1 MKAAAAFGMA
11 PSETK
16 PRVGSRRTAGLL
28 AACCVVISILS
39 ASPTQ
44 TWAQS
49 ESDILPVCQRTPEIR
64 NAIVSA
70 ISGVSRCQDV
80 TAEHLGTITSI
91 AENYTGSNIT
101 SLKSGDFSGI
111 TALQTLDFSYK
122 NLLTSLPSDVFDGL
136 TSLHTL
142 RLENNSLS
150 SLPED
155 VFDDL
160 SSLHTLRLEN
170 NSLSSLPEDVFDGL
184 TSLQTITL
192 RENSLT
198 SLPSDVFDGLT
209 SLRTLDLHDNSLRTL
224 PSDVFDGLT
233 SLRNLYLGRNSLNT
247 LPSGVFD
254 GLSNLQELDL
264 ITNGL
269 TSLSANVFSDLSSL
283 TDLALSFNVLSSLS
297 KDHFNG
303 LSSLSKLHLAYNRLS
318 SLPEDVFDHVLPT
331 LTLLFLDNN
340 SLTCLPAAVKA
351 RSNALR
357 LGDSASLPLCP
368 AVILSATNVSVNEG
382 GANTYTVKLRALPTG
397 NVTVTPSSN
406 SGEVTVAPSSLTFTT
421 GNWETPQTVTVT
433 AGQDTDTVDDSAII
447 SHAVSGADYGSV
459 TVEELIVAVTDD
471 DRTDVVFSATE
482 QTIVEGGTGVY
493 TVTLN
498 TAPTSSATITP
509 ISNNRDVTVDPSPL
523 TFTTANWQTPRT
535 VTVHVNHDADFA
547 NESAAI
553 DHAVSGGGY
562 SFTTAGVVSVTVTDD
577 DSVCLRTTQ
586 VRSAIVAA
594 VAAVSGVSDCANVT
608 SGHAARITVGLDL
621 RNKDIASLQSGD
633 FFGLSS
639 IQHLRLNNNRLTS
652 LPTGV
657 FDGLRSLDWLYLENN
672 QLTSL
677 PAGVFDGLRSVVR
690 IHLHRNQLSSL
701 REDVFEGRTLLSE
714 IFLHTNQL
722 SSLPE
727 DLFDG
732 LSRLRDLELQSN
744 QLSSLPE
751 DLFDGLGNLQYLQ
764 LQSNQLSSLPED
776 VFAGLGRL
784 KRLYLSENQLSSLPS
799 DVFDG
804 LRSVSRLRLDRN
816 QLSSLPAN
824 VFDGLSKLQDLDLVQ
839 NSLTCL
845 PAALLARTSV
855 TLDVTLPACRAV
867 TISLT
872 ELEVQEGAT
881 GTYTVVLDTQPTGS
895 VTVTPSSDNTD
906 VTFVPATLTFTATD
920 WETSQTVTVT
930 AANDS
935 DSQDD
940 TATISHAVTG
950 GGYGS
955 VTVADVAVTVTDND
969 EVSTTPDDTAPRVT
983 SITRQ
988 TPASSPTNADSLTWH
1003 VTFSEDVANVD
1014 AADFEVSG
1022 TTAALTYSTVTA
1034 STVHSVTASG
1044 GNLASLDG
1052 TVTLA
1057 FASDQNIADTAGN
1070 PNPLT
1075 NTTPTGTNDN
1085 SYVVDNTAP
1094 TVTITDVPAISAA
1107 AFTAEFTFSESVTG
1121 FAQADIALGNGTASS
1136 FTDSTGDTQYT
1147 AVITPTATGTVTVD
1161 VAANAAMDLAG
1172 NNNTAAAQA
1181 MSDYDPNHGICGRTE
1196 QVRTAILARISGVT
1210 DCVDVTDAHL
1220 GNISGTLKLNRVNIT
1235 ALAAGDFAGLI
1246 ALTTLN
1252 LSGNSLTALPDSVFD
1267 ELAALT
1273 TLNLSF
1279 NSLTT
1284 LPDTVFD
1291 ELTALTTLNLA
1302 DNSLTAL
1309 PNGVFDEL
1317 TALTTLNLSFNSLTT
1332 LPDTVYDQL
1341 IALATLL
1348 LNSNSLTTLRDGV
1361 FDGLT
1366 ALTTL
1371 NLNENSL
1378 TTLPDGVFEGLT
1390 ALTLLA
1396 LTSNDLAEL
1405 PDDVFEPLTSLNIL
1419 GLSGNPGVPFSP
1431 TAVALPDDGTVPP
1444 AGGTVMLDGSG
1455 SGGAWGTNVTYAWAL
1470 TTPATGVTVTF
1481 DDHETTQ
1488 PTVTI
1493 PPVTAGTDLVFTLT
1507 VTGRGRIGAM
1517 SGTSTATD
1525 TATVRV
1531 RDNIAPT
1538 VTSIERQSPTASPT
1552 NADSLTWHVTFS
1564 KDVTNVDAA
1573 DFKVTGTTAALAVAT
1588 VTASTVHSVTAS
1600 GGNLASLDGTVTLA
1614 FAADQDIAVTGGSAL
1629 TNTTPTGTNDNSY
1642 VVDNTAPTAPTYTA
1656 PSSLQVGEAITVMS
1670 PSGGSGID
1678 EYAATGLPS
1687 GLSIDSA
1694 SGAINGTPDTA
1705 SAGTAS
1711 ATVTASDSAGNSVT
1725 VSIAFPAVAKGAQTL
1740 SGFAYSASS
1749 VVFGSTAPTVTAPSG
1764 AQGALSYAASPSAVC
1779 TVDDASGALTIVGVG
1794 SCEVTVT
1801 AAATANYDEASVSY
1815 TIVVQAA
1822 GTLVLSVD
1830 AITGDDVVNIAE
1842 KAAGFAITGGTGSE
1856 GGVSVTVTIGST
1868 TLTATS
1874 SATSGTATWS
1884 VSVPLGASY
1893 IAGQSVT
1900 VSVSASKTGFTS
1912 PDAVARTLT
1921 VDLVAPTA
1929 PTYTAPSSLQVG
1941 EAITV
1946 MSPSGGSGIDE
1957 YAATGLPSGLSID
1970 SASGAINGTPDTAS
1984 AGTASAT
1991 VTASD
1996 SAGNS
2001 VTVSTAF
2008 PAVAKGAQTL
2018 SGFAYSA
2025 SSVVFGSTAPT
2036 VTAPSGAQGA
2046 LSYAASPSAVCTVDD
2061 ASGALTIVGVGS
2073 CEVTVTAAATAN
2085 YDEASVSYTI
2095 VVQAAGT
2102 LVLSVDAITGDDVV
2116 NIAEKA
2122 AGFAITGGT
2131 GSEGGV
2137 SVTVTIGSTTLTAT
2151 SSATSGTATWSV
2163 SVPLGAS
2170 YIAGQSVTVSVSASK
2185 TGFTSPDA
2193 VARTLTVDLV
2203 APTAPTY
2210 TAPSSLQVGEA
2221 ITVMSPSG
2229 GSGIDEYAA
2238 TGLPSGLSID
2248 SASGAINGT
2257 PDTASAGTASATVT
2271 ASDSAGNSVTV
2282 SIAFPAVAKGA
2293 QTLSGFAY
2301 SASSVV
2307 FGSTAPTVTAPS
2319 GAQGALSYAASP
2331 SAVCTV
2337 DDASG
2342 ALTIVGVGSCEV
2354 TVTAAAT
2361 ANYDEASVSYTI
2373 VVQAAGTL
2381 VLSVDAITGD
2391 DVVNIAEKAAGFA
2404 ITGGTGSEGGVSVT
2418 VTIGSTTLTATSSA
2432 TSGTATWSVSVPLG
2446 ASYIAGQSVTVSVS
2460 ASKTGFTSPDAVA
2473 RTLTV
2478 DLVAPTAPT
2487 YTAPSSLQV
2496 GEAITVMSPSG
2507 GSGIDEYA
2515 ATGLPSGLS
2524 IDSAS
2529 GAINGTPDTAS
2540 AGTASATVTASDSA
2554 GNSVTVSTAFP
2565 AVAKGAQTLSGF
2577 AYSASSV
2584 VFGSTAPT
2592 VTAPSGAQGAL
2603 SYAASPS
2610 AVCTVDDASGALT
2623 IVGVGSCEVTVT
2635 AAATANYDEA
2645 SVSYTIV
2652 VQAAGTLVLSVDAI
2666 TGDDVVNIAEKAAGF
2681 AITGGTGSEGGVS
2694 VTVTI
2699 GSTTLTATSSATSGT
2714 ATWSVSVPLGASYI
2728 AGQSVTVSVSAS
2740 KTGFTS
2746 PDAVARTLTVDLVAP
2761 TAPTYTAPS
2770 SLQVGE
2776 AITVMS
2782 PSGGSGIDEYA
2793 ATGLPSGLSID
2804 SASGAINGTPD
2815 TASAGTASATV
2826 TASDSAGNSV
2836 TVSIAFPAVAKGAQT
2851 LSGFAYSASSVV
2863 FGSTAPTVTAPSG
2876 AQGALSYA
2884 ASPSAVCT
2892 VDDASGAL
2900 TIVGVGSCEVTVT
2913 AAATANYDEASVSY
2927 TIVVQAAGTLV
2938 LSVDAITG
2946 DDVVNIAE
2954 KAAGFAITGGT
2965 GSEGGVSVTV
2975 TIGSTTLTATSSATS
2990 GTATWSVSVPLGA
3003 SYIAGQSVTVS
3014 VSASK
3019 TGFTSPDAV
3028 ARTLTVDLVAPTAP
3042 TYTAPS
3048 SLQVG
3053 EAITVMSP
3061 SGGSGID
3068 EYAATGLPS
3077 GLSIDSASGAINGTP
3092 DTASAGTA
3100 SATVTASDSAGNSVT
3115 VSIAFPAV
3123 AKGAQTL
3130 SGFAYS
3136 ASSVVFGSTAPTVT
3150 APSGAQGA
3158 LSYAASPSAVCTVDD
3173 ASGALTI
3180 VGVGSCEVTVTAA
3193 ATANYDEASVS
3204 YTIVVQA
3211 AGTLV
3216 LSVDAITGDDV
3227 VNIAEKAA
3235 GFAITG
3241 GTGSEGGVSVTVTI
3255 GSTTLTATSSATS
3268 GTATWSV
3275 SVPLGAS
3282 YIAGQSVTVS
3292 VSASKTGF
3300 TSPDAVARTLTV
3312 DLVAPTVT
3320 VAMAEGRT
3328 VEVTWS
3334 EALDGTS
3341 APTSAGGFRVKI
3353 GTGNGPSVTAVA
3365 VSGTTTNLSLASPI
3379 PDGTQDAALEYNGR
3393 GNIRDVAGNDAEGF
3407 TGSDALDVMVT
3418 PDTTAPTV
3426 TTVVIDGATLT
3437 VTFDEPLDAASFPA
3451 VPGGFIVTVTRSGNT
3466 VSGHTVSE
3474 VAVTGPAVTLT
3485 LAKGVLAGDAVT
3497 LQYTA
3502 PSGTKLQDRAVTP
3515 NGVANFTT
3523 GTSSVPRV
3531 TNETG
3536 VLEVTLSKATTVE
3549 GDDATITLTVAV
3561 AGNGTSGA
3569 ARVIAVAAS
3578 GTPTATES
3586 EDWTLQSGTGTLET
3600 GAKSVAIPITIIDDA
3615 RLEAEET
3622 VTFAVTADG
3631 AAIGTV
3637 ELTIDDDDRAVLAVV
3652 GPGSHVTEGGE
3663 AFTIKLRLEP
3673 HPDNGPPVADDA
3685 CFLDFPVTAILS
3697 VAGGASELTG
3707 TPTLPGEYTFAAT
3720 AFDDCTREVTV
3731 DLETRASDGNWTDDR
3746 TVSFALARKSDQD
3759 ARIDPGEA
3767 QVTVRDNTA
3776 PPGPLVVSV
3785 DMPAAPSGAVEL
3797 AGPFRTRKAFYD
3809 RDEVPDDAVHG
3820 AGGRLTFTL
3829 TFEEP
3834 VTVED
3839 GSPELVLDVWKR
3851 ARRAQLITPTEQLS
3865 DTNTLTFAWTV
3876 AKGDND
3882 PDGIRIAGL
3891 DLNGARIR
3899 FAAGCEKD
3907 SQGNDLPCDIDLPT
3921 FAARYGKTYSEHRV
3935 RGGLHSI
3942 ALSVSGGA
3950 REGQPFAF
3958 AATRD
3963 GGFGEEMYAIVQIED
3978 SAFPD
3983 QVVHRKVEFAAG
3995 RASDDGV
4002 ARTTA
4007 TFTPQGDGAAD
4018 PDGERRLTLF
4028 VGTTEVG
4035 SFAPACVFAGAS
4047 ETCTQWYDT
4056 PEGEDGAP
4064 VTFAVAVADTGLA
4077 EGTPSL
4083 AVRDAYGGGVQ
4094 EPSQE
4099 QVDSGTDAPLSFHVM
4114 LSKTSNSAVTVD
4126 YTTHDGTATA
4136 GADYVAAS
4144 GTLTF
4149 EPGETVKT
4157 VEVRVLPDSHD
4168 EGSETLSLVLSNAG
4182 GAAIG
4187 DAEGIGTIFNTGPIP
4202 RAWIARFGRTVAE
4215 QMLEAVEGRMRAAP
4229 APGVEVS
4236 LAGQQIGVGSGPAGE
4251 QAASGE
4257 DAVARQEEEAR
4268 RDAQRLTDWLNSET
4282 DDEVQYQSRAVTS
4295 RDLLT
4300 GSSFTLTEET
4310 PGKDMVSFWGRGVV
4324 TSFEGRE
4331 GGLTLDG
4338 EVATGMFG
4346 ADWTRGRWTTGLILS
4361 HSSGEGS
4368 YSDGSGSGTDTDA
4381 GSGGSVEAT
4390 LTGLFPW
4397 TRHALSDRLEA
4408 WGVAG
4413 YGAGDLTVTPK
4424 KPGTDEDGAVIRA
4437 DLADGGDGF
4446 ARHAAGWRRR
4456 WLDADG
4462 QNRRDGSADG
4472 LGTGA
4477 GRRRRQSRTGAGDGD
4492 PAAPRRGGEPAGR
4505 VRWRGHADA
4514 EPGGRGAP

>member
-1 MKAAAAFGMA
+1 M
-11 PSETK
+11 
-16 PRVGSRRTAGLL
+16 
-28 AACCVVISILS
+28 
-39 ASPTQ
+39 
-44 TWAQS
+44 
-49 ESDILPVCQRTPEIR
+49 
-64 NAIVSA
+64 
-70 ISGVSRCQDV
+70 
-80 TAEHLGTITSI
+80 
-91 AENYTGSNIT
+91 
-101 SLKSGDFSGI
+101 
-111 TALQTLDFSYK
+111 
-122 NLLTSLPSDVFDGL
+122 
-136 TSLHTL
+136 
-142 RLENNSLS
+142 
-150 SLPED
+150 
-155 VFDDL
+155 
-160 SSLHTLRLEN
+160 
-170 NSLSSLPEDVFDGL
+170 
-184 TSLQTITL
+184 
-192 RENSLT
+192 
-198 SLPSDVFDGLT
+198 
-209 SLRTLDLHDNSLRTL
+209 
-224 PSDVFDGLT
+224 
-233 SLRNLYLGRNSLNT
+233 
-247 LPSGVFD
+247 
-254 GLSNLQELDL
+254 
-264 ITNGL
+264 
-269 TSLSANVFSDLSSL
+269 
-283 TDLALSFNVLSSLS
+283 
-297 KDHFNG
+297 
-303 LSSLSKLHLAYNRLS
+303 
-318 SLPEDVFDHVLPT
+318 
-331 LTLLFLDNN
+331 
-340 SLTCLPAAVKA
+340 
-351 RSNALR
+351 
-357 LGDSASLPLCP
+357 
-368 AVILSATNVSVNEG
+368 
-382 GANTYTVKLRALPTG
+382 
-397 NVTVTPSSN
+397 
-406 SGEVTVAPSSLTFTT
+406 
-421 GNWETPQTVTVT
+421 
-433 AGQDTDTVDDSAII
+433 
-447 SHAVSGADYGSV
+447 
-459 TVEELIVAVTDD
+459 
-471 DRTDVVFSATE
+471 
-482 QTIVEGGTGVY
+482 
-493 TVTLN
+493 
-498 TAPTSSATITP
+498 
-509 ISNNRDVTVDPSPL
+509 
-523 TFTTANWQTPRT
+523 
-535 VTVHVNHDADFA
+535 
-547 NESAAI
+547 
-553 DHAVSGGGY
+553 
-562 SFTTAGVVSVTVTDD
+562 
-577 DSVCLRTTQ
+577 
-586 VRSAIVAA
+586 
-594 VAAVSGVSDCANVT
+594 
-608 SGHAARITVGLDL
+608 
-621 RNKDIASLQSGD
+621 
-633 FFGLSS
+633 
-639 IQHLRLNNNRLTS
+639 
-652 LPTGV
+652 
-657 FDGLRSLDWLYLENN
+657 
-672 QLTSL
+672 
-677 PAGVFDGLRSVVR
+677 
-690 IHLHRNQLSSL
+690 
-701 REDVFEGRTLLSE
+701 
-714 IFLHTNQL
+714 
-722 SSLPE
+722 
-727 DLFDG
+727 
-732 LSRLRDLELQSN
+732 
-744 QLSSLPE
+744 
-751 DLFDGLGNLQYLQ
+751 
-764 LQSNQLSSLPED
+764 
-776 VFAGLGRL
+776 
-784 KRLYLSENQLSSLPS
+784 
-799 DVFDG
+799 
-804 LRSVSRLRLDRN
+804 
-816 QLSSLPAN
+816 
-824 VFDGLSKLQDLDLVQ
+824 
-839 NSLTCL
+839 
-845 PAALLARTSV
+845 
-855 TLDVTLPACRAV
+855 
-867 TISLT
+867 
-872 ELEVQEGAT
+872 
-881 GTYTVVLDTQPTGS
+881 
-895 VTVTPSSDNTD
+895 
-906 VTFVPATLTFTATD
+906 
-920 WETSQTVTVT
+920 
-930 AANDS
+930 
-935 DSQDD
+935 
-940 TATISHAVTG
+940 
-950 GGYGS
+950 
-955 VTVADVAVTVTDND
+955 
-969 EVSTTPDDTAPRVT
+969 
-983 SITRQ
+983 
-988 TPASSPTNADSLTWH
+988 
-1003 VTFSEDVANVD
+1003 
-1014 AADFEVSG
+1014 
-1022 TTAALTYSTVTA
+1022 
-1034 STVHSVTASG
+1034 
-1044 GNLASLDG
+1044 
-1052 TVTLA
+1052 
-1057 FASDQNIADTAGN
+1057 
-1070 PNPLT
+1070 
-1075 NTTPTGTNDN
+1075 
-1085 SYVVDNTAP
+1085 
-1094 TVTITDVPAISAA
+1094 
-1107 AFTAEFTFSESVTG
+1107 
-1121 FAQADIALGNGTASS
+1121 
-1136 FTDSTGDTQYT
+1136 
-1147 AVITPTATGTVTVD
+1147 
-1161 VAANAAMDLAG
+1161 
-1172 NNNTAAAQA
+1172 
-1181 MSDYDPNHGICGRTE
+1181 
-1196 QVRTAILARISGVT
+1196 
-1210 DCVDVTDAHL
+1210 
-1220 GNISGTLKLNRVNIT
+1220 
-1235 ALAAGDFAGLI
+1235 
-1246 ALTTLN
+1246 
-1252 LSGNSLTALPDSVFD
+1252 
-1267 ELAALT
+1267 
-1273 TLNLSF
+1273 
-1279 NSLTT
+1279 
-1284 LPDTVFD
+1284 
-1291 ELTALTTLNLA
+1291 
-1302 DNSLTAL
+1302 
-1309 PNGVFDEL
+1309 
-1317 TALTTLNLSFNSLTT
+1317 
-1332 LPDTVYDQL
+1332 
-1341 IALATLL
+1341 
-1348 LNSNSLTTLRDGV
+1348 
-1361 FDGLT
+1361 
-1366 ALTTL
+1366 
-1371 NLNENSL
+1371 
-1378 TTLPDGVFEGLT
+1378 
-1390 ALTLLA
+1390 
-1396 LTSNDLAEL
+1396 
-1405 PDDVFEPLTSLNIL
+1405 
-1419 GLSGNPGVPFSP
+1419 
-1431 TAVALPDDGTVPP
+1431 
-1444 AGGTVMLDGSG
+1444 
-1455 SGGAWGTNVTYAWAL
+1455 
-1470 TTPATGVTVTF
+1470 
-1481 DDHETTQ
+1481 
-1488 PTVTI
+1488 
-1493 PPVTAGTDLVFTLT
+1493 
-1507 VTGRGRIGAM
+1507 
-1517 SGTSTATD
+1517 
-1525 TATVRV
+1525 
-1531 RDNIAPT
+1531 
-1538 VTSIERQSPTASPT
+1538 
-1552 NADSLTWHVTFS
+1552 
-1564 KDVTNVDAA
+1564 
-1573 DFKVTGTTAALAVAT
+1573 
-1588 VTASTVHSVTAS
+1588 
-1600 GGNLASLDGTVTLA
+1600 
-1614 FAADQDIAVTGGSAL
+1614 
-1629 TNTTPTGTNDNSY
+1629 
-1642 VVDNTAPTAPTYTA
+1642 
-1656 PSSLQVGEAITVMS
+1656 
-1670 PSGGSGID
+1670 
-1678 EYAATGLPS
+1678 
-1687 GLSIDSA
+1687 
-1694 SGAINGTPDTA
+1694 
-1705 SAGTAS
+1705 
-1711 ATVTASDSAGNSVT
+1711 
-1725 VSIAFPAVAKGAQTL
+1725 
-1740 SGFAYSASS
+1740 
-1749 VVFGSTAPTVTAPSG
+1749 
-1764 AQGALSYAASPSAVC
+1764 
-1779 TVDDASGALTIVGVG
+1779 
-1794 SCEVTVT
+1794 
-1801 AAATANYDEASVSY
+1801 
-1815 TIVVQAA
+1815 
-1822 GTLVLSVD
+1822 
-1830 AITGDDVVNIAE
+1830 
-1842 KAAGFAITGGTGSE
+1842 
-1856 GGVSVTVTIGST
+1856 
-1868 TLTATS
+1868 
-1874 SATSGTATWS
+1874 
-1884 VSVPLGASY
+1884 
-1893 IAGQSVT
+1893 
-1900 VSVSASKTGFTS
+1900 
-1912 PDAVARTLT
+1912 
-1921 VDLVAPTA
+1921 
-1929 PTYTAPSSLQVG
+1929 
-1941 EAITV
+1941 
-1946 MSPSGGSGIDE
+1946 
-1957 YAATGLPSGLSID
+1957 
-1970 SASGAINGTPDTAS
+1970 
-1984 AGTASAT
+1984 
-1991 VTASD
+1991 
-1996 SAGNS
+1996 
-2001 VTVSTAF
+2001 
-2008 PAVAKGAQTL
+2008 
-2018 SGFAYSA
+2018 
-2025 SSVVFGSTAPT
+2025 
-2036 VTAPSGAQGA
+2036 
-2046 LSYAASPSAVCTVDD
+2046 
-2061 ASGALTIVGVGS
+2061 
-2073 CEVTVTAAATAN
+2073 
-2085 YDEASVSYTI
+2085 
-2095 VVQAAGT
+2095 QAAGT

-2282 SIAFPAVAKGA
+2282 SI
-2293 QTLSGFAY
+2293 
-2301 SASSVV
+2301 
-2307 FGSTAPTVTAPS
+2307 
-2319 GAQGALSYAASP
+2319 
-2331 SAVCTV
+2331 
-2337 DDASG
+2337 
-2342 ALTIVGVGSCEV
+2342 
-2354 TVTAAAT
+2354 
-2361 ANYDEASVSYTI
+2361 
-2373 VVQAAGTL
+2373 
-2381 VLSVDAITGD
+2381 
-2391 DVVNIAEKAAGFA
+2391 
-2404 ITGGTGSEGGVSVT
+2404 
-2418 VTIGSTTLTATSSA
+2418 
-2432 TSGTATWSVSVPLG
+2432 
-2446 ASYIAGQSVTVSVS
+2446 
-2460 ASKTGFTSPDAVA
+2460 
-2473 RTLTV
+2473 
-2478 DLVAPTAPT
+2478 
-2487 YTAPSSLQV
+2487 
-2496 GEAITVMSPSG
+2496 
-2507 GSGIDEYA
+2507 
-2515 ATGLPSGLS
+2515 
-2524 IDSAS
+2524 
-2529 GAINGTPDTAS
+2529 
-2540 AGTASATVTASDSA
+2540 
-2554 GNSVTVSTAFP
+2554 AFP

-3341 APTSAGGFRVKI
+3341 AATSAGGFRVKI

-3426 TTVVIDGATLT
+3426 TAVVIDGATLT

-3673 HPDNGPPVADDA
+3673 HPDNGPPVAVDA

-3851 ARRAQLITPTEQLS
+3851 ARRARLTTPTEQLS

-3978 SAFPD
+3978 SAFPG

-3995 RASDDGV
+3995 GASDDGV

-4007 TFTPQGDGAAD
+4007 QITPQGDGAAD
-4018 PDGERRLTLF
+4018 PNGARRLTLS

-4056 PEGEDGAP
+4056 PEGEDGTP

-4077 EGTPSL
+4077 AGTPSL

-4099 QVDSGTDAPLSFHVM
+4099 QVDSGTDSPLSFHVM
-4114 LSKTSNSAVTVD
+4114 LSKTIDSAVTVD
-4126 YTTHDGTATA
+4126 YTTRDGTATA
-4136 GADYVAAS
+4136 GADYVAKD

-4168 EGSETLSLVLSNAG
+4168 EGSETMSLALSNAG
-4182 GAAIG
+4182 GAAID

-4202 RAWIARFGRTVAE
+4202 KAWIARFGRTVAE

-4408 WGVAG
+4408 WGMAG

-4437 DLADGGDGF
+4437 DLDLRMAAVGLRGTLLGGGGDGLTLTGKTDAMVVQTASGQGLGSDGGNLEAARATVTRLRLGVEASRPVLFESGATLTPSLEVGVRHDGGDAETGF
-4446 ARHAAGWRRR
+4446 GLDLGIGLAFGDPERGLQAEMRARGLLAHESEGFRDLGFSGSFAWEGKPGSNLGAKLG
-4456 WLDADG
+4456 LTQTVGGSSSGGADALLS
-4462 QNRRDGSADG
+4462 RSTMDG
-4472 LGTGA
+4472 LAANPGSGSGA
-4477 GRRRRQSRTGAGDGD
+4477 GGAGDSEGGND
-4492 PAAPRRGGEPAGR
+4492 ELKSRRLELRFGYGLPAFGGRFTWTPEAHIGLSDTGRDYSLGWRLVRGGSGNNGGSLELSFE
-4505 VRWRGHADA
+4505 VRRSESVNDDTQPVLEVGF
-4514 EPGGRGAP
+4514 RLGATF